1 MDRPGGPGPLGCAIL
16 RAHEPR
22 DAHEYALVAQLKE
35 FYSDDPSNERIRSIA
50 RKVAEATDDER
61 RFRPRCT
68 GSGPARS
75 TWAKRSFWAFFG
87 SVGAG
92 RYRDLRFVA
101 KKKHDSLKK
110 RKKEKKKKRKNKK

>member
-16 RAHEPR
+16 RLHEPR

-61 RFRPRCT
+61 RAMRRKAVSDP
-68 GSGPARS
+68 GAPEGA
-75 TWAKRSFWAFFG
+75 FWAFSALLG
-87 SVGAG
+87 LLTRSVGAG

-101 KKKHDSLKK
+101 KK
-110 RKKEKKKKRKNKK
+110 

>member
-35 FYSDDPSNERIRSIA
+35 FYSDDPSNERLRSIA

-61 RFRPRCT
+61 RAMRHEAVSDLCLGAPEE
-68 GSGPARS
+68 A
-75 TWAKRSFWAFFG
+75 FWPFWPLGVLAM
-87 SVGAG
+87 VTLAVIAICV
-92 RYRDLRFVA
+92 L
-101 KKKHDSLKK
+101 L
-110 RKKEKKKKRKNKK
+110 RKNSTTR

>member
-50 RKVAEATDDER
+50 RKVTESTDDER
-61 RFRPRCT
+61 RAMRRKVVSDLCPGAPEEAPREAL
-68 GSGPARS
+68 GP
-75 TWAKRSFWAFFG
+75 FG
-87 SVGAG
+87 PFSVLAM
-92 RYRDLRFVA
+92 VA
-101 KKKHDSLKK
+101 LAVIAICVLL
-110 RKKEKKKKRKNKK
+110 RKKSTTR

>member
-1 MDRPGGPGPLGCAIL
+1 MDRPGGPGPQGCAIL

-61 RFRPRCT
+61 RAMRREAVSDLCPGADPREAL
-68 GSGPARS
+68 GPFGPSGP
-75 TWAKRSFWAFFG
+75 FG
-87 SVGAG
+87 PFGLFLGLLALAVIAICV
-92 RYRDLRFVA
+92 L
-101 KKKHDSLKK
+101 L
-110 RKKEKKKKRKNKK
+110 RKKSTTR